1 MSPDNT
7 KLKEWA
13 SKSGQSIEQLTTRF
27 EAINASLPSS
37 VPDAQKEKRTLQ
49 LLRSEIQ
56 TSMRSPAIMYVGAIV
71 GADEARD
78 IMVPIKA
85 KIVEEYTKDPESVL
99 SSGKARLEGDDLVLL
114 DARKEYSEGNPNPNF
129 GKPQPEHLWTRRA
142 IVVVKTEDGSYHP
155 GKLQLRGDV
164 ATSDL
169 PLGQFC
175 EFRAL
180 GEETDGLYDLRSS
193 SATAFRPTG
202 DGDPEELHTAIDAAF
217 SGSFKPLGDI
227 TVDFHASEIQ
237 GNYEAY
243 VVTEGTVE
251 FIKTLTSEKARS
263 DLLILNDETL
273 PLDGDAVTCWVPKA
287 MRDSID
293 FGKGSIVK
301 IFARTTVGKGYDREK
316 KTQTDED
323 RVMLNVLG
331 IYAVPGLSTPA
342 DESDSF
348 A

>member
-13 SKSGQSIEQLTTRF
+13 TKSGQSVKDLTASF
-27 EAINASLPSS
+27 ERIAASLPSS
-37 VPDAQKEKRTLQ
+37 VPDAQKEKRAFQ

-56 TSMRSPAIMYVGAIV
+56 TSMRSPAKMFTGAVV

-85 KIVEEYTKDPESVL
+85 KIVQEYQSDPEAVL
-99 SSGKARLEGDDLVLL
+99 SSGKARLEGDDLILL

-142 IVVVKTEDGSYHP
+142 IAVIKTDDGYHP
-155 GKLQLRGDV
+155 AKLTLRGDV
-164 ATSDL
+164 AKSSI

-175 EFRAL
+175 DFRAL
-180 GEETDGLYDLRSS
+180 GEVNADGLYDLRSS
-193 SATAFRPTG
+193 SATAFRPTST
-202 DGDPEELHTAIDAAF
+202 DPEELHTAIDAAF
-217 SGSFKPLGDI
+217 SGSFKALGDI
-227 TVDFHASEIQ
+227 SVEFHANEMA

-251 FIKTLTSEKARS
+251 FIKHLESANARS

-273 PLDGDAVTCWVPKA
+273 PLDADAVTCWVPKTL
-287 MRDSID
+287 RDSID

-316 KTQTDED
+316 KEQTDED

-331 IYAVPGLSTPA
+331 IFAVPGLSTPA
-342 DESDSF
+342 DESDLI